1 MKQRVLVVEDNDAS
15 RELFCDWL
23 EAEGFEALAAE
34 NLEQG
39 LAALQELS
47 PAAVLL
53 DVQLGEEDGLKLAEW
68 VRNHSQRRGLLLIAV
83 TAHAMVTDHER
94 VMEAGCDACIPKP
107 VDFRVLRKELE
118 KRLRQASG
126 QRR

>member
-1 MKQRVLVVEDNDAS
+1 MKQRVLVVEDNAAS

-68 VRNHSQRRGLLLIAV
+68 VRNYSKQKGLLLIAV
-83 TAHAMVTDHER
+83 TAHATVTDHER

-118 KRLRQASG
+118 KRLRHASG
-126 QRR
+126 QWR